1 MKLFKMPHSS
11 TLSHKRESQNI
22 FLNLHLSFTHKE
34 RAAFKTYLSADP
46 WRGGMSS
53 ISQAGSE
60 RGAARSRGRLAPS
73 ETRRCEPT
81 HSAPSGGG
89 AGERNLGFPS
99 RREPINPKSKVKS
112 GGTEG
117 LRHPDANN
125 PFYELRDPLA
135 LSGVLALQ
143 GRN

>member
-1 MKLFKMPHSS
+1 
-11 TLSHKRESQNI
+11 
-22 FLNLHLSFTHKE
+22 
-34 RAAFKTYLSADP
+34 
-46 WRGGMSS
+46 MSS
-53 ISQAGSE
+53 IFQAGSE

-73 ETRRCEPT
+73 ETRRCELK

-89 AGERNLGFPS
+89 AEGRNLGFPS

-125 PFYELRDPLA
+125 PFYELRSPLV